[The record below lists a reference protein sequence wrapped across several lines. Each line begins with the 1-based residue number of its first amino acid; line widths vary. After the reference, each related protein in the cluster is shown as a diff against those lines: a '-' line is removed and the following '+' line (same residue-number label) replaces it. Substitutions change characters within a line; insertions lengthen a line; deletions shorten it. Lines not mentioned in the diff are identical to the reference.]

1 MALFVSG
8 LAIAPTMITTMALIE
23 AHVPH
28 AKLTEGMTWISTG
41 LAVGIAVGSSV
52 TGWVVDTAGAQT
64 GYVVSVSAGVAA
76 AAVAFAGYRRLTR
89 PAQGRCQQS
98 MGTATAGQ
106 SSKERTAWHNWA
118 GNITA
123 TPARTVTPASVG
135 ELQETVRRAA
145 EDGLRVKAVGTGH
158 SFTAAAATDG
168 VLVRPQALAGI
179 RSIDRAAG
187 TVTVAAGT
195 VLKDLNQALAAA
207 GLSLT
212 NMGDIMEQTVSGAT
226 STGTHGTGRD
236 SASIAAQIRGLELVT
251 ADGRLLTC
259 SEKENPEVFAAARL
273 GIGALGIVTAIT
285 FAVEPIFF
293 LTAREEPMGFDRV
306 TAEFE
311 EHFAENEHFEFYW
324 FPHTG
329 NCNTKRNNRSQGPA
343 APPGP
348 VSAWIEDELL
358 SNGLFQAVNS
368 LGRAVPATI
377 PSIARV
383 ASRALSARTY
393 TDIPYKVFTSP
404 AGCAS
409 WRWSTPSRAGRSS
422 RRCGSCGRWSTA
434 RGCGSASPWRC
445 GRPRRTTSRCR
456 RPPGATRRTS
466 RCTCTRTPRTAPTS
480 PRPRPSSPR
489 TAAVRTGARCTR
501 GTPGTSRRPTRVSAS
516 SSRCATAWTPTG
528 SSATTTCGA
537 SWGTESVRC
546 QGTFCRAAGCEA
558 FGPVV
563 GAGGVGGGDALGVS
577 FDGEAPGV
585 GSVEASGF
593 PEPEGLGPGLGLRP
607 PDEDEGLGDVPG
619 PGVRPPLSSP
629 FFSSAPGSWW
639 GGVGRSWPT
648 LRVPPEKSVPPP
660 SLTEVPAMAS

>member
-1 MALFVSG
+1 
-8 LAIAPTMITTMALIE
+8 
-23 AHVPH
+23 
-28 AKLTEGMTWISTG
+28 
-41 LAVGIAVGSSV
+41 
-52 TGWVVDTAGAQT
+52 
-64 GYVVSVSAGVAA
+64 
-76 AAVAFAGYRRLTR
+76 
-89 PAQGRCQQS
+89 
-98 MGTATAGQ
+98 MGTATAGKN
-106 SSKERTAWHNWA
+106 SGGRTAWHNWA

-123 TPARTVTPASVG
+123 TPARVVTPASVG
-135 ELQETVRRAA
+135 ELQEAVRRAA

-195 VLKDLNQALAAA
+195 VLKDLNRALAAE

-236 SASIAAQIRGLELVT
+236 SASLSAQIRGLELVT
-251 ADGRLLTC
+251 ADGRLLIC

-404 AGCAS
+404 RRVRFVEMEYALPRERVPLAL
-409 WRWSTPSRAGRSS
+409 RELRAMVDRSGLRIS
-422 RRCGSCGRWSTA
+422 F
-434 RGCGSASPWRC
+434 PVEV
-445 GRPRRTTSRCR
+445 
-456 RPPGATRRTS
+456 
-466 RCTCTRTPRTAPTS
+466 RTAPADDITLS
-480 PRPRPSSPR
+480 
-489 TAAVRTGARCTR
+489 TASGRDTAYIAVHMYR
-501 GTPGTSRRPTRVSAS
+501 GTPYQGYFTAAERIFTAHGGRPHWGKVHTRDAQYFSEVYPRFGEFTALRDRLDPDRVFGNDYLRRV
-516 SSRCATAWTPTG
+516 
-528 SSATTTCGA
+528 
-537 SWGTESVRC
+537 
-546 QGTFCRAAGCEA
+546 
-558 FGPVV
+558 
-563 GAGGVGGGDALGVS
+563 
-577 FDGEAPGV
+577 
-585 GSVEASGF
+585 
-593 PEPEGLGPGLGLRP
+593 
-607 PDEDEGLGDVPG
+607 LGD
-619 PGVRPPLSSP
+619 
-629 FFSSAPGSWW
+629 
-639 GGVGRSWPT
+639 
-648 LRVPPEKSVPPP
+648 
-660 SLTEVPAMAS
+660 

>member
-1 MALFVSG
+1 MA
-8 LAIAPTMITTMALIE
+8 
-23 AHVPH
+23 
-28 AKLTEGMTWISTG
+28 TE
-41 LAVGIAVGSSV
+41 
-52 TGWVVDTAGAQT
+52 TAG
-64 GYVVSVSAGVAA
+64 
-76 AAVAFAGYRRLTR
+76 
-89 PAQGRCQQS
+89 
-98 MGTATAGQ
+98 TAG
-106 SSKERTAWHNWA
+106 KNGPAAWRNWA
-118 GNITA
+118 GNVTA

-135 ELQETVRRAA
+135 ELQEAVRRAA
-145 EDGLRVKAVGTGH
+145 QDGLRVKAVGTGH

-179 RSIDRAAG
+179 REIDRAAG

-195 VLKDLNQALAAA
+195 VLKDLNAALAGE

-236 SASIAAQIRGLELVT
+236 SGSISAQIRGLELVT
-251 ADGRLLTC
+251 AAGEILTC

-306 TAEFE
+306 TAEFDQ
-311 EHFAENEHFEFYW
+311 HVAENEHFEFYW

-404 AGCAS
+404 RRVRFVEMEYAVPREQLVETLRELRAMVD
-409 WRWSTPSRAGRSS
+409 RSRLRISF
-422 RRCGSCGRWSTA
+422 
-434 RGCGSASPWRC
+434 PVEV
-445 GRPRRTTSRCR
+445 
-456 RPPGATRRTS
+456 
-466 RCTCTRTPRTAPTS
+466 RTAPADDITLS
-480 PRPRPSSPR
+480 TASGRDSAYIAVHMYKGTPYQAYF
-489 TAAVRTGARCTR
+489 TAAERIFTAHGGRPHWGKVHTR
-501 GTPGTSRRPTRVSAS
+501 DAAYFAEAYPRFGEFTALRDRLDPDRVFGNDYLRRV
-516 SSRCATAWTPTG
+516 
-528 SSATTTCGA
+528 
-537 SWGTESVRC
+537 
-546 QGTFCRAAGCEA
+546 
-558 FGPVV
+558 
-563 GAGGVGGGDALGVS
+563 
-577 FDGEAPGV
+577 
-585 GSVEASGF
+585 
-593 PEPEGLGPGLGLRP
+593 
-607 PDEDEGLGDVPG
+607 LGD
-619 PGVRPPLSSP
+619 
-629 FFSSAPGSWW
+629 
-639 GGVGRSWPT
+639 
-648 LRVPPEKSVPPP
+648 
-660 SLTEVPAMAS
+660 